1 MDAQFFESR
10 QRGRDRA
17 PRRADALHPH
27 LDSSPENPNDFWGSD
42 DTSSPDQFDVGQYP
56 DLLGEENGHPA
67 QEDEEQEEQEQE
79 SSDDSEGTYA
89 TPQWPDE
96 TPTFEEDLTWEQEDL
111 EEEAREG
118 DEVTSVSP
126 ENEPYPP
133 VTRVPPWLLLDG
145 GGDRRTTSAA
155 DRAAAAA
162 ATPHRPNPMLGR
174 SWLWGQ
180 DDDHEMHP
188 DDPTNQIMGKGRLS
202 TRLLMPD
209 QWTDRVACKAMPKP
223 WFGQHKGKGAG
234 KSREG
239 RASGSG
245 TASIG
250 GGTSSMTSQSEET
263 ADHEHQQP
271 TVEEPEPEQ
280 L

>member
-1 MDAQFFESR
+1 MDAQFRESR
-10 QRGRDRA
+10 LRGRDRA

-42 DTSSPDQFDVGQYP
+42 CSSSPDPFDISQYP
-56 DLLGEENGHPA
+56 ELLGEGDGHHA
-67 QEDEEQEEQEQE
+67 HHEQEHEEQEHEGQEHE

-111 EEEAREG
+111 EEEARER

-126 ENEPYPP
+126 ETEPSPP
-133 VTRVPPWLLLDG
+133 MPRVPPWLLRDVTS
-145 GGDRRTTSAA
+145 DMNTTLAA
-155 DRAAAAA
+155 DRAAAEAVA
-162 ATPHRPNPMLGR
+162 PLRANPMIGR

-180 DDDHEMHP
+180 ADDHEMHP
-188 DDPTNQIMGKGRLS
+188 DDPSQQIMGKGRLS

-209 QWTDRVACKAMPKP
+209 QWTDRVASKALPKP

-234 KSREG
+234 K
-239 RASGSG
+239 
-245 TASIG
+245 
-250 GGTSSMTSQSEET
+250 
-263 ADHEHQQP
+263 
-271 TVEEPEPEQ
+271 
-280 L
+280 